1 MAVAREIREKY
12 PDARILFVGAQG
24 KMEMTKVP
32 QAGFKIIGLWISG
45 LQRRVSIQ
53 NLILPVKVLF
63 SFIVAKRIVKRY
75 RPDAVLGF
83 GGYASGPMM
92 FAAISQKV
100 PTLIQEQNSYAGL
113 TNKKFGKKAKSVCVA
128 YDGMDKYFPANVVKL
143 TGNPVRK
150 DILSLED
157 KRDEAMAHF
166 ELNPNKKTI
175 LVIGGSL
182 GARTINRSVAGHLD
196 KIIKEGYQVLWQ
208 TGRFYYNDMKNIAA
222 DYGST
227 IKVHQFIERMD
238 LAYAS
243 ADVVVSRAGA
253 LSISELC
260 LVGKPTILVPSPNVA
275 EDHQTKNARS
285 LSTAGAAI
293 LIRDSEAEKS
303 LINNVVDLLKDK
315 EKQESLKEAI
325 RKMGRP
331 NATSDIVAE
340 VMRIIK

>member
-1 MAVAREIREKY
+1 MAKEIRDKY
-12 PDARILFVGAQG
+12 PDSRILFVGAEG

-32 QAGFKIIGLWISG
+32 QAGFKIVGLWISG

-53 NLILPVKVLF
+53 NLILPFKVIY
-63 SFIVAKRIVKRY
+63 SFMVAKRIVKLY
-75 RPDAVLGF
+75 KPDAVLGF

-92 FAAISQKV
+92 YAANKKKV

-113 TNKKFGKKAKSVCVA
+113 TNKKFGKKAKSICVA
-128 YDGMDKYFPANVVKL
+128 YEGMEKYFPADRIKL

-150 DILSLED
+150 DILSLDD

-166 ELNPNKKTI
+166 ELQPNKKTI

-208 TGRFYYNDMKNIAA
+208 TGRFYYSDMKSIAA
-222 DYGST
+222 DYGSS

-253 LSISELC
+253 LSISELSI
-260 LVGKPTILVPSPNVA
+260 VAKPTILVPSPNVA

-285 LSTAGAAI
+285 LSTAGAAL

-315 EKQESLKEAI
+315 EKQESLVAAMK
-325 RKMGRP
+325 KMGRP
-331 NATSDIVAE
+331 NATEDIVGE
-340 VMRIIK
+340 VMRIIG